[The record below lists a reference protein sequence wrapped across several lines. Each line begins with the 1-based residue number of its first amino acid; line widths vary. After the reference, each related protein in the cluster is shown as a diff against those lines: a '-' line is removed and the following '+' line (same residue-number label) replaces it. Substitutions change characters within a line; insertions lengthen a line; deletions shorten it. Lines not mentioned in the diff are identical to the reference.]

1 VCDRLH
7 PGPVITN
14 GSIRVWVFGELGPST
29 LRPTR
34 RDSKTINA
42 LTNTVKKHPR
52 YAFALI
58 VIALYAL
65 LGFLLAPYLL
75 EKTLVETMQQ
85 DFAAELRIEKIEINP
100 FALSL
105 RVTGVELDNPQSQPT
120 ARIQEIFANLQLSSL
135 FRRALTFD
143 EIRFSAPELFVRR
156 DPAGDLDIAYLT
168 NTGTDKDTQEKSA
181 SEQDSSLLRALIYS
195 FSIENC
201 FINWSDAVPQDAV
214 ETRFGPID
222 IAIREMNTLP
232 DRAGQQAVTIV
243 TENSGTLSWTG
254 DLQLNPLRSS
264 GKASLQDSHF
274 PLASTYIR
282 HQTGF
287 EIANGSAGAELEYE
301 VHATANGDIE
311 ASVVNIEL
319 TFSDIVVNSFADGT
333 GFDFA
338 GEDQKILTLPKIR
351 LSDGQFHWPQQTVAL
366 GSLSIDNPQI
376 ELSRDANGVFS
387 LEQRA
392 VAPAGQD
399 ASTAAGETAADESD
413 QGAADN
419 PWQFSLGQLSINQ
432 LAVSL
437 LDQTVSPAATFGITD
452 FNLTIDDISNLAGKR
467 FPTSLSM
474 QTLIGGT
481 ATLKGEMGLLP
492 DPLVDFDVNIDAMQL
507 EGVQPYIAQQANL
520 SLDSG
525 AVNLDGHISSDA
537 QDPLQFNGNFEIV
550 DLEIAE
556 SVDNERFA
564 SWKRFRAV
572 NIAFSL
578 AENRLDI
585 SRLHFDRLYGD
596 ILIDKD
602 GSLNIEQIK
611 KADSGASPAETTA
624 VDVASEAGDQHSE
637 MEIRIGEI
645 VLADASADFSDLSL
659 PLPFAAKIDALN
671 GKMTTISTA
680 SSEPSEVSF
689 EGKVDEFGFARISG
703 NVTPL
708 APAVNTDLLVSFE
721 NIDMPEFSPYSIPF
735 AGRKIASGR
744 LDLKLGYAVKDSQLV
759 GENSIVLRDFELG
772 EKVPHPDAMNLPLGL
787 AVALLKDANGKI
799 AIDLPVRG
807 KVDDPEF
814 NYGDVVLGAL
824 GNLLTKIVLSPFS
837 ALASLLGIEASELE
851 YISFLDG
858 RSDLT
863 PPEMEKAGK
872 LAQALALR
880 PELVLGIAG
889 VADAEAD
896 GLALRSARLE
906 QILEQRIAEL
916 TASSA
921 ASAQYAD
928 LRRMALEQLFGEQ
941 QNVELPEQQLE
952 KLRQQ
957 FTALVEVDGQAE
969 PVARFD
975 ALAYTQALRDQLIA
989 LLVIDDAELKAL
1001 ANARAE
1007 ALRTALLAF
1016 DATLQDRVR
1025 ISESVAVTRADNGQI
1040 QMKVRLDSKSQ

>member
-1 VCDRLH
+1 
-7 PGPVITN
+7 
-14 GSIRVWVFGELGPST
+14 
-29 LRPTR
+29 
-34 RDSKTINA
+34 
-42 LTNTVKKHPR
+42 VKKHPW
-52 YAFALI
+52 YASALG

-105 RVTGVELDNPQSQPT
+105 RISGLELDNPQGEPT
-120 ARIQEIFANLQLSSL
+120 ARIQEIFANFQLSSI
-135 FRRALTFD
+135 FRLALTFD
-143 EIRFSAPELFVRR
+143 EVRFSNPELYLAR
-156 DPAGDLDIAYLT
+156 DAAGDLDIAYLT
-168 NTGTDKDTQEKSA
+168 NAGTDKV
-181 SEQDSSLLRALIYS
+181 SEEVSTDEQGSSLLRALI
-195 FSIENC
+195 FNFGIDGG
-201 FINWSDAVPQDAV
+201 FINWSDRQPEEPVK
-214 ETRFGPID
+214 TRFGPIN
-222 IAIREMNTLP
+222 IAISELNTLP
-232 DRAGQQAVTIV
+232 DRKGQQTVIIA
-243 TENSGTLSWTG
+243 TENAGTLSWTG

-264 GKASLQDSHF
+264 GKASLKDSHF
-274 PLASTYIR
+274 PLASAYIR

-287 EIANGSAGAELEYE
+287 EITDGSAGAELDYE
-301 VHATANGDIE
+301 VHTTADGDIE

-319 TFSDIVVNSFADGT
+319 TFSNIVVNSFADGT

-351 LSDGQFHWPQQTVAL
+351 LSDGEFHWPQQTVSL
-366 GSLSIDNPQI
+366 GSLALDNPQI

-387 LEQRA
+387 LEPRA
-392 VAPAGQD
+392 VTPAGQTAATD
-399 ASTAAGETAADESD
+399 AGESTAGEAAVDESD

-419 PWQFSLGQLSINQ
+419 PWKFSLGQLSINQ
-432 LAVSL
+432 LALSL
-437 LDQTVSPAATFGITD
+437 LDQTVSPAAEFGITD

-474 QTLIGGT
+474 QTLKGGT
-481 ATLKGEMGLLP
+481 LTLKGEMGLLP
-492 DPLVDFDVNIDAMQL
+492 EPLFDFDINIDAMQL
-507 EGVQPYIAQQANL
+507 KGVQPYIAQQANL

-525 AVNLDGHISSDA
+525 AANLDGHISSDA

-578 AENRLDI
+578 AGQQLDI
-585 SRLHFDRLYGD
+585 SRLHFDQLYGD
-596 ILIDKD
+596 ILIDEN
-602 GSLNIEQIK
+602 GSLNIEQIEK
-611 KADSGASPAETTA
+611 GDSGASAAETSA
-624 VDVASEAGDQHSE
+624 AAASEAGEQDPG
-637 MEIRIGEI
+637 MKIRIGEI

-689 EGKVDEFGFARISG
+689 EGKVDEFGFVRISG

-735 AGRKIASGR
+735 AGRKIANGR

-772 EKVPHPDAMNLPLGL
+772 EKVPHPDALNLPLGL
-787 AVALLKDANGKI
+787 AVALLKDASGKI
-799 AIDLPVRG
+799 DIDLPVRG
-807 KVDDPEF
+807 EIDDPDF

-837 ALASLLGIEASELE
+837 ALGSLLGIEASELE

-872 LAQALALR
+872 LAEALALR
-880 PELVLGIAG
+880 PELALGIAG

-896 GLALRSARLE
+896 GLALRTARLD
-906 QILEQRIAEL
+906 QMLEQRISEL
-916 TASSA
+916 TASSE
-921 ASAQYAD
+921 ASTQYAD
-928 LRRMALEQLFGEQ
+928 LRRMALEQLFGDQ
-941 QNVELPEQQLE
+941 QSVELPEQQLE

-957 FTALVEVDGQAE
+957 FTTLVEVEGQAE

-975 ALAYTQALRDQLIA
+975 GLAYTQELRDRLIA
-989 LLVIDDAELKAL
+989 LLVIDDQELTAL

-1007 ALRTALLAF
+1007 ALRTALLAI
-1016 DATLQDRVR
+1016 DATLQDRIR
-1025 ISESVAVTRADNGQI
+1025 IDDPVAVTRADDGTI
-1040 QMKVRLDSKSQ
+1040 RMKITLDSRSG